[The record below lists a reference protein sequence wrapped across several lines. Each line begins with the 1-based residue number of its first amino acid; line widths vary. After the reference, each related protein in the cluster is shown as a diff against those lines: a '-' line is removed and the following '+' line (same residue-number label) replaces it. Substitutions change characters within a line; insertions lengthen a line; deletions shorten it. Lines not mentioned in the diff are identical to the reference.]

1 MIYKTFYMTKK
12 EITQLS
18 YEIVGC
24 AIKVHKKLGPG
35 LLESIYEECL
45 KYELSKKGF
54 DVKQQVP
61 IKIEYDELIL
71 EKEYRFDLLVND
83 CIVVELKTVDKFEPI
98 HEAILLTY
106 MNILE
111 VPQGLLINF
120 KTTTKIKSNSVT
132 CDFSWSKLDGN
143 GDSNAKSLCVNIS
156 SVAVT
161 DEIIDA
167 YLIKKTIGVTTPPS
181 TRSAAHAAIAN
192 PVMNEKPPNTLAIA
206 LLFAES

>member
-1 MIYKTFYMTKK
+1 MTKK

-45 KYELSKKGF
+45 KYELLKNGF
-54 DVKQQVP
+54 EVKQQVP
-61 IKIEYDELIL
+61 IKIEYDDLVF

-98 HEAILLTY
+98 HEAIILTY

-111 VPQGLLINF
+111 IPQGLLINF
-120 KTTTKIKSNSVT
+120 KTTNITKSTKPFVNEYYRM
-132 CDFSWSKLDGN
+132 LD
-143 GDSNAKSLCVNIS
+143 
-156 SVAVT
+156 
-161 DEIIDA
+161 DE
-167 YLIKKTIGVTTPPS
+167 
-181 TRSAAHAAIAN
+181 
-192 PVMNEKPPNTLAIA
+192 
-206 LLFAES
+206 